1 MESGYGLVGNGR
13 WGCRDWVVRSA
24 RAMFSTAC
32 LLVPLSVAAV
42 TDVRSHTIYNWTVY
56 PGIVLALIIS
66 LIATLAGRDM
76 IQGSASDVAWF
87 GTPDVWSALFGF
99 LSCGSIM
106 LVCYVFFPG
115 GLGGG
120 DVKLLAMIG
129 AFLGTGEG
137 LEVMLWT
144 FVLGGCF
151 GLAML
156 VWQVG
161 FFQLIARMAKR
172 VKSVVTARSWIPLTD
187 EEREPLQVRLFLSPA
202 ALIAVVIVRF
212 GLIEHI

>member
-1 MESGYGLVGNGR
+1 ML
-13 WGCRDWVVRSA
+13 
-24 RAMFSTAC
+24 STAC
-32 LLVPLSVAAV
+32 LLVFLSVATV

-56 PGIVLALIIS
+56 PGILLALAIS
-66 LIATLAGRDM
+66 LVATVAGRDM
-76 IQGSASDVAWF
+76 IQGTALDVAWF
-87 GTPDVWSALFGF
+87 GTPDVWSALSGF
-99 LSCGSIM
+99 FSCGSIM

-129 AFLGTGEG
+129 AFLGVGEG

-144 FVLGGCF
+144 FVLGGCL

-161 FFQLIARMAKR
+161 VFQLATRLATR
-172 VKSVVTARSWIPLTD
+172 VKSVVTSRTWLPLTD
-187 EEREPLQVRLFLSPA
+187 QEREPLQVRLFLSPA
-202 ALIAVVIVRF
+202 ALVAVVIVRF
-212 GLIEHI
+212 GLLEHL